1 MADQYHFLE
10 LTLENVRAFSDPQ
23 MFDFRNADGRA
34 ARWCVILGENGVGK
48 TTAMQ
53 ALAMMRPVPAFERG
67 EDGQVLQLK
76 QVGSGLPDP
85 DWTEPDVFDF
95 ENDQLI
101 DLARHALGTVTSKMG
116 VVLEGADQSSITIG
130 FESCVENG
138 SLITARPVA
147 QKHALKG
154 SGPLIIGYGA
164 SRHIGNRNLSAIAD
178 QRPTDGLFDDLV
190 ELADIDEVLE
200 RLGHAEL
207 AAKAE
212 GSEVELKR
220 VKDFQA
226 SIETALKAIIPD
238 LEKVELNFGGARFP
252 GISKSRSGVVFKTKN
267 TKDLPLSNLSLGYRV
282 TVSWIG
288 DLAWRLFEQRPESRA
303 PFQEHAIVVIDEV
316 DLHLHPRWQR
326 QIRHHLLEIF
336 PNVQFIVT
344 THSPIIAQEAIVNA
358 DPVAVVR
365 WDGPRAVVL
374 NDPLPQ
380 RPWRYDEI
388 VGSVVFGLGAGV
400 DLRSSELLV
409 ERAMLLRKRDLSNE
423 DRARLNTL
431 NGLVHDIESG
441 DVPFD
446 AAFDK
451 LMARVVEL
459 EKRLGEAG

>member
-10 LTLENVRAFSDPQ
+10 LTLENVRAFGDPQ
-23 MFDFRNADGRA
+23 KFDFRDGDGKA

-67 EDGQVLQLK
+67 EDGQVLPLK
-76 QVGSGLPDP
+76 PEGPELPEP

-101 DLARHALGTVTSKMG
+101 DLARNSSGAVVSKMG
-116 VVLEGADQSSITIG
+116 VVLQGADESSITIG
-130 FESCVENG
+130 FESRVEDG
-138 SLITARPVA
+138 KLIAARPVA
-147 QKHALKG
+147 QKLSLKS

-164 SRHIGNRNLSAIAD
+164 SRHTGSRNLSAIAAR
-178 QRPTDGLFDDLV
+178 RPTDGLFDELV

-200 RLGHAEL
+200 SLGHAEL

-212 GSEVELKR
+212 GSAEELKR
-220 VKDFQA
+220 VQDFQA
-226 SIETALKAIIPD
+226 SIEAALKAIIPD

-267 TKDLPLSNLSLGYRV
+267 AEDLPLANLSLGYRV
-282 TVSWIG
+282 TVSWVG
-288 DLAWRLFEQRPESRA
+288 DLAWRLYEQRPESSS
-303 PFQEHAIVVIDEV
+303 PFDEHAIVVIDEV

-326 QIRHHLLEIF
+326 QIRHHLLEVF

-344 THSPIIAQEAIVNA
+344 THSPIIAQEAIANA
-358 DPVAVVR
+358 DPIAVVR
-365 WDGPRAVVL
+365 WDGPQAVVL

-409 ERAMLLRKRDLSNE
+409 ERAMLMRKRELTEE

-431 NGLVHDIESG
+431 NGLAHDIEGG
-441 DVPFD
+441 DAPFD